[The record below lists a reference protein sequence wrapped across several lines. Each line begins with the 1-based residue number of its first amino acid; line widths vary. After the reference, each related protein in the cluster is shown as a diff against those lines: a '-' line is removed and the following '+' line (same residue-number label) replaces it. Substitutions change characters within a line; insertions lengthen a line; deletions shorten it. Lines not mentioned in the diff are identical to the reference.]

1 MIYINPDEILPN
13 AAWIVQANGFTETLK
28 GLSPNERKAF
38 IEGHRNTTWGNA
50 HLLDILRRVVGNKC
64 WYSEAPL
71 EGADPN
77 VDHFR
82 PKGQIREVDENLQ
95 DTELTSNGYWWLA
108 FNYKNFRLAAMHANQ
123 RRVDLTTAGGKWNF
137 FPVRGARAPELTE
150 LDVIVEDVLA
160 IDPCS
165 ASDIRLL
172 WFDLEGKPCL
182 AARHRE
188 GHNLKENE
196 YRIRATI
203 WLYHLDKVEI
213 QAKRSQYVEEIR
225 VDLGKANTHFKIW
238 APESG
243 APNLQAKA
251 NFDNKIAEIRTK
263 ITDRSNFAGAKQ
275 CTIRNYSAEYT
286 WISDFLL

>member
-1 MIYINPDEILPN
+1 M
-13 AAWIVQANGFTETLK
+13 
-28 GLSPNERKAF
+28 
-38 IEGHRNTTWGNA
+38 
-50 HLLDILRRVVGNKC
+50 
-64 WYSEAPL
+64 
-71 EGADPN
+71 EGADRN

-137 FPVRGARAPELTE
+137 FLVRGARAPELTE

-172 WFDLEGKPCL
+172 WFDLEGKPSL

-225 VDLGKANTHFKIW
+225 VDLGKANTHFKVWLLSREHPIYRQRLILTTKL
-238 APESG
+238 PKCGRKLRTDLSLLG
-243 APNLQAKA
+243 QNNVRFVIIQL
-251 NFDNKIAEIRTK
+251 NIRGLA
-263 ITDRSNFAGAKQ
+263 IFYYED
-275 CTIRNYSAEYT
+275 
-286 WISDFLL
+286 